1 MKNFENHRVRV
12 AARKREAMEG
22 KLLMSGLLLASE
34 KSIHD
39 ITIEEIVLRSEVSR
53 GTFYKYFPSVPSL
66 FKMLAL
72 KIGLELAEVF
82 TALKPEIADPAV
94 SVSICT
100 RMALR
105 LVVSYPLLARLMLQI
120 QWPSL
125 DSDSTI
131 FKMVEGDIEKG
142 IRQQRF
148 NNMPIKLGS
157 SLLIG
162 GMLGAVD
169 EMLKQL
175 PATGYED
182 KVVFHVLLSFGLD
195 LTTAQQLSTLPITHQ
210 PAIPMDGIIAKIL
223 ALHP

>member
-1 MKNFENHRVRV
+1 MP
-12 AARKREAMEG
+12 MG
-22 KLLMSGLLLASE
+22 
-34 KSIHD
+34 
-39 ITIEEIVLRSEVSR
+39 
-53 GTFYKYFPSVPSL
+53 
-66 FKMLAL
+66 
-72 KIGLELAEVF
+72 
-82 TALKPEIADPAV
+82 
-94 SVSICT
+94 
-100 RMALR
+100 
-105 LVVSYPLLARLMLQI
+105 
-120 QWPSL
+120 
-125 DSDSTI
+125 
-131 FKMVEGDIEKG
+131 
-142 IRQQRF
+142 
-148 NNMPIKLGS
+148 PIKLGS